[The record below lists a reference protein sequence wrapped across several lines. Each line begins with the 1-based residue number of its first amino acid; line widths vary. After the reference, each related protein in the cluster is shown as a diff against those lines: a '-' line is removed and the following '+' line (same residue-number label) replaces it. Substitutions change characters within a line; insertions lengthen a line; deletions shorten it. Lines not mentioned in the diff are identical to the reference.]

1 MTYGIGNR
9 IRTLRIKNNLTQ
21 SDIAKLLDKSERIV
35 SFYESNERDM
45 GTETLIKL
53 SKIFNCTVDYIL
65 GLTDNTY
72 QIESDNDK
80 IGKILELVEGL
91 NIQETIYLIEQLN
104 QASIKLNNKI
114 VEKCGSHTEKNK
126 KKEGE

>member
-80 IGKILELVEGL
+80 IGKILELIEGL

-114 VEKCGSHTEKNK
+114 VENAEATQK
-126 KKEGE
+126 K